1 MRGLLVTARPTSSQA
16 LPPSFA
22 VIITSTSSQAVCIL
36 SLHLRYA
43 AAWGYAYTGL
53 RSRWVWLTW
62 YLDQEYQKGAIYRQ
76 MLEYK
81 RQAMSLENRVQE
93 LEKKSTDHDDHI
105 RIMDAWVLQVR
116 WVRPVRNRLR
126 PLTMRA

>member
-1 MRGLLVTARPTSSQA
+1 
-16 LPPSFA
+16 
-22 VIITSTSSQAVCIL
+22 
-36 SLHLRYA
+36 
-43 AAWGYAYTGL
+43 
-53 RSRWVWLTW
+53 
-62 YLDQEYQKGAIYRQ
+62 

-116 WVRPVRNRLR
+116 WFRPVRNRLR
-126 PLTMRA
+126 PLTLRA